1 MKGTYLGEFEE
12 LVLLTIAALE
22 GEAYGVAIKDDIET
36 RTKRPISIGSLHSTI
51 TRLED
56 KGFVVS
62 ELGGATK
69 ERGGRRKRYF
79 KLTRLGIGALNRV
92 KIQRDELWDISKLKL
107 EIDNGH

>member
-1 MKGTYLGEFEE
+1 MGEFEE
-12 LVLLTIAALE
+12 LVLLTIAAIRE
-22 GEAYGVAIKDDIET
+22 EAYGVAIKDDIEIRT
-36 RTKRPISIGSLHSTI
+36 RRPISIGSLHSTI

-79 KLTRLGIGALNRV
+79 RLTSFGVSALNRV
-92 KIQRDELWDISKLKL
+92 KTQRDELWDVSKLKL
-107 EIDNGH
+107 ETGNGH

>member
-12 LVLLTIAALE
+12 LVLLTIAVIRE
-22 GEAYGVAIKDDIET
+22 EVYGVAIKDDIET
-36 RTKRPISIGSLHSTI
+36 RIKRPISIGSLHSTI
-51 TRLED
+51 ARLED

-79 KLTRLGIGALNRV
+79 KLTRLGVGALNRV
-92 KIQRDELWDISKLKL
+92 KIQRDELWDVSKLKL
-107 EIDNGH
+107 ETGNGH